1 MSQLISIHPTHGAP
15 NQRVITQARSRR
27 SVPVAIGIA
36 LVLILAGCSTVP
48 ERAGS
53 ASDRDQRGEA
63 ASQADEASDE
73 PVLVMSESSEDA
85 PVFEDSERFPG
96 SGEFLDPDGIGER
109 APPPSEDGEITLNF
123 EGQGVQ
129 EVVHAI
135 LHELLQVNYIISPGV
150 SGQVTF
156 STAKPVG
163 RDQVMPIL
171 EMLLRWNGATL
182 IWREGKYHVVPIG
195 EAVRGNLV
203 PRFDSAAEA
212 QGYEVMAVPLEYVSP
227 TKMAEILIPYARED
241 GIFNADNARGILF
254 IAGTQYELNNYL
266 QIIETFDVDWLAGMS
281 VGMFAL
287 ERIEVGEL
295 LPELEAVF
303 GQGGETPLAG
313 MFRFIPIDR
322 LNAVMVITPNE
333 HYLDEAER
341 WIGRLDRS
349 SPEAGARLYVY
360 RVKNLEADVLAGYLS
375 GLFGGSGGSTNRTS
389 SRRDAGEVAPGMEQA
404 EVSSVSDFNASRS
417 RESGG
422 NQASSGGSGLVLGDT
437 EDVRVTAVKETN
449 SLLIQASPGQ
459 YDAILS
465 AIKRLD
471 EEPLQVLVEAQV
483 LIVDLNDQLRYGVS
497 WFLANRGSE
506 LSEGGSAPV
515 NLPEGFAPNRDSNTL
530 VFGAGTN
537 MLGTLTRRDL
547 SRSFVSATIDALESV
562 SNVRTISSPSLM
574 VRNNSSATI
583 NVGSQ
588 VPVQSTSFITGG
600 NAGSTIGNVSFIS
613 TGVTLE
619 VTPRVNPGGLV
630 YLDISQEV
638 SSPGDPGVGNN
649 PSINTR
655 TLTTE
660 IAVQSGQTV
669 LMGGLIQEDE
679 SESQAGVP
687 GIQRI
692 PGLGSLFR
700 STTNRATRSE
710 TLVLITPTVIE
721 SMERLKS
728 VSDEIA
734 EQFRGLEPLRVRVD
748 SMEQ

>member
-1 MSQLISIHPTHGAP
+1 MSCSLTKMPTGPDVTATP
-15 NQRVITQARSRR
+15 RR
-27 SVPVAIGIA
+27 GRRGSNIAAVLSIA
-36 LVLILAGCSTVP
+36 LLMVTLAGCSSLP
-48 ERAGS
+48 ERQVSQQSPSEQAQDD
-53 ASDRDQRGEA
+53 ASTSERDSDE
-63 ASQADEASDE
+63 SLLTMNEASG
-73 PVLVMSESSEDA
+73 DA
-85 PVFEDSERFPG
+85 PVFEGTERFPG
-96 SGEFLDPDGIGER
+96 TGGFINEEAVSER
-109 APPPSEDGEITLNF
+109 TPPPSEDGEITLNF

-150 SGQVTF
+150 SGEVTF
-156 STAKPVG
+156 STAKPVA

-182 IWREGKYHVVPIG
+182 IWRESKYHVVPIG

-203 PRFDSAAEA
+203 PRFDSAAQA

-227 TKMAEILIPYARED
+227 AKMAEILIPYARED

-266 QIIETFDVDWLAGMS
+266 QIIDTFDVDWLAGMS

-360 RVKNLEADVLAGYLS
+360 RVKNLEADVLAGYLG
-375 GLFGGSGGSTNRTS
+375 GLFGGSGGSNRTP

-404 EVSSVSDFNASRS
+404 EVSSVDEFNASQQQ
-417 RESGG
+417 SGG
-422 NQASSGGSGLVLGDT
+422 GETAGAGGSGLVLGDT

-506 LSEGGSAPV
+506 LSEGGTGSV
-515 NLPEGFAPNRDSNTL
+515 DLPDGFASSRDENTL
-530 VFGAGTN
+530 VFGAGGSA
-537 MLGTLTRRDL
+537 LGTITRRDL

-588 VPVQSTSFITGG
+588 VPVQSTSFITGA
-600 NAGSTIGNVSFIS
+600 NSGSTIGNVSFIS
-613 TGVTLE
+613 TGVTLQ

-630 YLDISQEV
+630 YLDIDQEV

-655 TLTTE
+655 TLNTE

-669 LMGGLIQEDE
+669 LMGGLIQDDE
-679 SESQAGVP
+679 SESQSGVP
-687 GIQRI
+687 GLQRI
-692 PGLGSLFR
+692 PGLGALFR
-700 STTNRATRSE
+700 STNTRATRSE

-721 SMERLKS
+721 STERLKA
-728 VSDEIA
+728 VSDEISDR
-734 EQFRGLEPLRVRVD
+734 FRGLEPLRVQV
-748 SMEQ
+748 ETP

>member
-1 MSQLISIHPTHGAP
+1 MSHSRTIELHVGSSKNRGKGLILPFVGL
-15 NQRVITQARSRR
+15 
-27 SVPVAIGIA
+27 GLA
-36 LVLILAGCSTVP
+36 LVMAGCSTLP
-48 ERAGS
+48 KEA
-53 ASDRDQRGEA
+53 DRDIRAAEEQARAIQQAQRA
-63 ASQADEASDE
+63 ADDDA
-73 PVLVMSESSEDA
+73 LVFAQLDDQ
-85 PVFEDSERFPG
+85 PQTFEGTERFPG
-96 SGEFLDPDGIGER
+96 TGTFINQQAIGLR
-109 APPPSEDGEITLNF
+109 AAPPSEDGEITLNF
-123 EGQGVQ
+123 EGQGIQ

-156 STAKPVG
+156 STARPIQ
-163 RDQVMPIL
+163 RDQIMPTL

-203 PRFDSAAEA
+203 PRLDSAAQA
-212 QGYEVMAVPLEYVSP
+212 QGYEVMAVPLKYLSP
-227 TKMAEILIPYARED
+227 AKMSELLQPYARAD
-241 GIFNADNARGILF
+241 GIFSADNARGLLF
-254 IAGTQYELNNYL
+254 IAGTQFELQNYL
-266 QIIETFDVDWLAGMS
+266 QIIESFDVDWLAGMS
-281 VGMFAL
+281 VGMFSL
-287 ERIEVGEL
+287 DRIEVGEL

-303 GQGGETPLAG
+303 GEGGDTPLAG
-313 MFRFIPIDR
+313 MFRFLPLER

-333 HYLDEAER
+333 HYLDQAEQ
-341 WIGRLDRS
+341 WIQRLDRS

-375 GLFGGSGGSTNRTS
+375 GIFGATTSGGRAT
-389 SRRDAGEVAPGMEQA
+389 SRRGAGEVAPGMERA
-404 EVSSVSDFNASRS
+404 EVSSVSEFNAAR
-417 RESGG
+417 REVAS
-422 NQASSGGSGLVLGDT
+422 ASSGGGDSLVLGDT
-437 EDVRVTAVKETN
+437 EDVRVTAVAETN

-497 WFLANRGSE
+497 WFLANRGANINGG
-506 LSEGGSAPV
+506 EGEGPNV
-515 NLPEGFAPNRDSNTL
+515 TLPNGFAPSRDANTL
-530 VFGAGTN
+530 VFGANTN
-537 MLGTLTRRDL
+537 FLGTVTRRNL
-547 SRSFVSATIDALESV
+547 SRTFVAATIDALESV

-613 TGVTLE
+613 TGVTLD

-630 YLDISQEV
+630 YLDIRQEV

-655 TLTTE
+655 TLQTE
-660 IAVQSGQTV
+660 IAVQSGQTIM
-669 LMGGLIQEDE
+669 MGGLIQEDE
-679 SESQAGVP
+679 SEAISGVP
-687 GIQRI
+687 GLQRI
-692 PGLGSLFR
+692 PGVGALFR
-700 STTNRATRSE
+700 STNNRSTRSE

-721 SMERLKS
+721 STAKLRE
-728 VSDEIA
+728 VSDEISS
-734 EQFRGLEPLRVRVD
+734 QFRGLQPLRIRLN
-748 SMEQ
+748 

>member
-1 MSQLISIHPTHGAP
+1 MNGDQTDKTNASKGLFSTA
-15 NQRVITQARSRR
+15 VRR
-27 SVPVAIGIA
+27 SWPVVTS
-36 LVLILAGCSTVP
+36 LVLMLVLAGCSSMP
-48 ERAGS
+48 ERGNAPQEPAQSSEQG
-53 ASDRDQRGEA
+53 ADAGEA
-63 ASQADEASDE
+63 SNDALLVMNESSDE
-73 PVLVMSESSEDA
+73 A
-85 PVFEDSERFPG
+85 PVFEGTERFEG
-96 SGEFLDPDGIGER
+96 SGDFLNEQGIGER

-212 QGYEVMAVPLEYVSP
+212 QGYEVMAVPLEYISP
-227 TKMAEILIPYARED
+227 AKMAEILIPYARED

-254 IAGTQYELNNYL
+254 IAGTRYELNNYL
-266 QIIETFDVDWLAGMS
+266 QIVETFDVDWLAGMS

-341 WIGRLDRS
+341 WIARLDRS

-375 GLFGGSGGSTNRTS
+375 GLFGSSSGSTTRAS

-404 EVSSVSDFNASRS
+404 EVSSVNEFNASQRS
-417 RESGG
+417 
-422 NQASSGGSGLVLGDT
+422 SSGGSGGTGGSGMLLGDT
-437 EDVRVTAVKETN
+437 EDVRVTSVKETN

-515 NLPEGFAPNRDSNTL
+515 DLPESFAPTRDGNTL

-537 MLGTLTRRDL
+537 VLGTLTRRDL
-547 SRSFVSATIDALESV
+547 SRSYVSATIDALESV

-588 VPVQSTSFITGG
+588 VPVQSTSFVTGG

-630 YLDISQEV
+630 YLDIRQEV

-655 TLTTE
+655 TLSTE

-669 LMGGLIQEDE
+669 LMGGLIQDDE

-687 GIQRI
+687 GLQRI
-692 PGLGSLFR
+692 PGLGALFR

-721 SMERLKS
+721 SMERLKA
-728 VSDEIA
+728 VSDEIS
-734 EQFRGLEPLRVRVD
+734 ERFRGLEPLRVRV
-748 SMEQ
+748 ETLEE